1 MVTTS
6 IITPHSFACLQAI
19 TVRVSSSRQRL
30 GAYLLDFVAQIWCSP
45 KANTT
50 PSQVAYAPE
59 LELGQNLSDQ
69 TELEYRMNASLMNA
83 AQCDPNVTHHSH
95 TSIAAG
101 D

>member
-19 TVRVSSSRQRL
+19 AVRVSSSCQRL
-30 GAYLLDFVAQIWCSP
+30 AYLLDFVAQIWCSP
-45 KANTT
+45 KANAT

-59 LELGQNLSDQ
+59 LELGQNLSEQ

-83 AQCDPNVTHHSH
+83 AQCDPNATRH